1 MISVIQ
7 MPCFQCSLCRAT
19 STYSPQLKSV
29 CLVAGI
35 TKDCPLGSFTLI
47 SLRRHFGIVKLNID
61 LPRDIVVFSDV
72 PLLVEKFVPDDV
84 EDVVPEL
91 VEEEFPEDVDDVVP
105 LDVELFVPEFV
116 ELLVPEEV
124 ED

>member
-1 MISVIQ
+1 MVNDS
-7 MPCFQCSLCRAT
+7 
-19 STYSPQLKSV
+19 
-29 CLVAGI
+29 
-35 TKDCPLGSFTLI
+35 PLGRVTLI
-47 SLRRHFGIVKLNID
+47 SLRRHFGIVKLNMD
-61 LPRDIVVFSDV
+61 LPRDIVVFSEL
-72 PLLVEKFVPDDV
+72 PLLVEEFVPDDV

-91 VEEEFPEDVDDVVP
+91 VEEEVPEDVDDVVP